1 MSKIIVKEGMPRK
14 GWNTVD
20 IIDHK
25 TISYTCELCGAK
37 IRHEHIQNPLTE
49 RQLIEQINSV
59 LAKMEMP
66 LLDVGKVDYKGK
78 DIFAKGEK

>member
-1 MSKIIVKEGMPRK
+1 MNFDELLAHGKERY
-14 GWNTVD
+14 N
-20 IIDHK
+20 HR
-25 TISYTCELCGAK
+25 C
-37 IRHEHIQNPLTE
+37 QNPLTE

-66 LLDVGKVDYKGK
+66 LLDVSKVDDKGK